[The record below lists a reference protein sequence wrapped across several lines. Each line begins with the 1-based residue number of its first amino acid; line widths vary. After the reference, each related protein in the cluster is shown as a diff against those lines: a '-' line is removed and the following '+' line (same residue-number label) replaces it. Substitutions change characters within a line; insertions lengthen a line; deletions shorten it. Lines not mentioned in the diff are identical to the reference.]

1 MKNST
6 IYLIGAVILGA
17 WFLLPDPVPFVA
29 DDVLAALGS
38 ATAVV
43 LYYRSK
49 RIE

>member
-6 IYLIGAVILGA
+6 ICLIGAVILGI
-17 WFLLPDPVPFVA
+17 WFVLPDPVPLVA

-38 ATAVV
+38 AAAVV